1 MPETLY
7 DDPFVWFGHWLDEAV
22 EAIEANPNA
31 MSLATV
37 DNHGQPSIRQV
48 LLKSFDARGFVFY
61 TNYRSYKA
69 QDLDQRPRAALNF
82 YWRGLERQIRIEGS
96 VDRLSPAESDAYFA
110 TRPRGS
116 QIGAWASLQSQPLE
130 SRQALAA
137 RVEGLEA
144 KYQGQDV
151 PRPDH
156 WGGYRVV
163 PHRFEFW
170 EAEAYRLHDRWE
182 FVRASADSED
192 WVVEMLYP

>member
-7 DDPFVWFGHWLDEAV
+7 KDPFEWFGHWLDEATQ
-22 EAIEANPNA
+22 AIEANPNA
-31 MSLATV
+31 MALATV
-37 DNHGQPSIRQV
+37 DAHGQPSIRQV
-48 LLKSFDARGFVFY
+48 LLKSFDRRGFVFY

-69 QDLDQRPRAALNF
+69 QDLDQHPRAALNF
-82 YWRGLERQIRIEGS
+82 YWRGLERQIRIEGP
-96 VDRLSPAESDAYFA
+96 VERLSPAESDAYFA

-144 KYQGQDV
+144 KYIDQEV
-151 PRPDH
+151 PRPEH
-156 WGGYRVV
+156 WGGYRVM
-163 PHRFEFW
+163 PLRFEFW

-182 FVRASADSED
+182 FVRPSIDAEQWD
-192 WVVEMLYP
+192 VEMLYP